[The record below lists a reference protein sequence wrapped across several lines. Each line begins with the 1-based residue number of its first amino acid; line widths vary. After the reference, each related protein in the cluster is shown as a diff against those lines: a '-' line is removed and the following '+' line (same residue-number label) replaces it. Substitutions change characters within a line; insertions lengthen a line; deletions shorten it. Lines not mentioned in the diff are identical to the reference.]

1 MDHGYLES
9 SKTPQFVEDTH
20 EDTHEDT
27 NGWEIPQS
35 LDTHQRRHVT
45 LSGPAANTI
54 LSW

>member
-20 EDTHEDT
+20 EDT

-35 LDTHQRRHVT
+35 L
-45 LSGPAANTI
+45 GPAANTI